1 MPNSPLRRPAWPRF
15 LRSPGRRLVGVFALF
30 ILLPGAFLGIF
41 ALRVLRQE
49 SQLARQ
55 RTRESLERT
64 AEEIGRDLDA
74 EFRQWNDAARSAAS
88 LKRPLDVDSFP
99 KIIGQAFTEPGGGV
113 FLSISE
119 ERLVVFPPGALLY
132 VSRNSAP
139 AQTGLSRPLAGL
151 AEAESL
157 EITQKDYPRAIR
169 AYRNLFD
176 SAAAGSRPLLLQR
189 LARTLRKAGRLEEA
203 IGAYRDLRSLDVV
216 WIGGLPSDLI
226 ARAELCSL
234 ASERG
239 DTVDL
244 ARESLAFYRD
254 LASGKW
260 LLDKQRYLYYSDL
273 GRTWCRNSQAKG
285 RAFAAETDPQT
296 KPGAPAAAEAGEFN
310 SLRATE
316 GRRLALSSAADDFLK
331 NPRTILPG
339 TGLAYLAFRNTDPFA
354 AILISADVLQSRWWP
369 RILSSRGEDLEAVL
383 YAGDGSPVIGSPPS
397 ATPSFAVTHDLR
409 IDDKP
414 WLLQIWPRRPEA
426 IYTDVRQRRTLSL
439 MMLGFVMVML
449 AFGGYLTVRI
459 IKRELEIARL
469 RADFVS
475 TVSHEF
481 RSPLTGIRQLGGM
494 LLDGRVTDP
503 EKQQGYFKM
512 IVQESD
518 RLSRLVENILDFS
531 RMEEGRKEYRFEP
544 LDPSPWL
551 RTLVADFV
559 TEIAM
564 HGTVVEADIPDGLP
578 PISADKEALGSAVR
592 NLLDNAVKYSP
603 GSKIVWLDAGAEGG
617 AVKIS
622 VRDKGVGIS
631 EHDQKRIFDRFYR
644 AEGEISKRIKGAGL
658 GLSLVKH
665 VVTAH
670 NGTVECRSK
679 VGEGSIFTIRL
690 PSLPDRGGA

>member
-1 MPNSPLRRPAWPRF
+1 L
-15 LRSPGRRLVGVFALF
+15 
-30 ILLPGAFLGIF
+30 I
-41 ALRVLRQE
+41 
-49 SQLARQ
+49 
-55 RTRESLERT
+55 
-64 AEEIGRDLDA
+64 
-74 EFRQWNDAARSAAS
+74 
-88 LKRPLDVDSFP
+88 
-99 KIIGQAFTEPGGGV
+99 
-113 FLSISE
+113 
-119 ERLVVFPPGALLY
+119 
-132 VSRNSAP
+132 
-139 AQTGLSRPLAGL
+139 
-151 AEAESL
+151 
-157 EITQKDYPRAIR
+157 
-169 AYRNLFD
+169 
-176 SAAAGSRPLLLQR
+176 LQR

-203 IGAYRDLRSLDVV
+203 IGAYRDIRSLDAV

-239 DTVDL
+239 DTADL
-244 ARESLAFYRD
+244 TREAMAFYRD

-273 GRTWCRNSQAKG
+273 ARGWCRDSQVMG
-285 RAFAAETDPQT
+285 RASAAEVDPRA

-310 SLRATE
+310 RLSAIE
-316 GRRLALSSAADDFLK
+316 GRRLALSRAAEDFLN

-339 TGLAYLAFRNTDPFA
+339 EGMAYLAFRNTDPFA
-354 AILISADVLQSRWWP
+354 ALLVSADVLASRWRS
-369 RILSSRGEDLEAVL
+369 RIFSARPEALDVVL
-383 YAGDGSPVIGSPPS
+383 YAADGSPVFGSPPPT
-397 ATPSFAVTHDLR
+397 TPPFAVMRDLR
-409 IDDKP
+409 IDNTP
-414 WLLQIWPRRPEA
+414 WLLQIWPGRPEA

-439 MMLGFVMVML
+439 MMLGFVMVTL

-503 EKQQGYFKM
+503 EKQRGYYQM

-551 RTLVADFV
+551 QALVADFGA
-559 TEIAM
+559 EIAT
-564 HGTVVEADIPDGLP
+564 HGAAVEADIPNGLP

-592 NLLDNAVKYSP
+592 NLLDNAAKYSLN
-603 GSKIVWLDAGAEGG
+603 SKTVWLDAGADGD
-617 AVKIS
+617 AIVIS

-644 AEGEISKRIKGAGL
+644 AEGEISKRVKGAGL

-670 NGTVECRSK
+670 NGTVECHSK

-690 PSLPDRGGA
+690 PSLPGRGGG

>member
-1 MPNSPLRRPAWPRF
+1 MPNSSPRRPALPRF
-15 LRSPGRRLVGVFALF
+15 LRGPGQRLVGVFALF
-30 ILLPGAFLGIF
+30 ILLPGAFLGVF

-74 EFRQWNDAARSAAS
+74 EFRRWNDAVRSAAS
-88 LKRPLDVDSFP
+88 LKGPLESNSFP
-99 KIIGQAFTEPGGGV
+99 EIVGQAFSETGGGV
-113 FLSISE
+113 FLSISD
-119 ERLVVFPPGALLY
+119 ERLEVFPPGALLY
-132 VSRNSAP
+132 FSRSLAP
-139 AQTGLSRPLAGL
+139 AQPAPSRPPSGL

-157 EITQKDYPRAIR
+157 EIARKDYTRAIR
-169 AYRNLFD
+169 AYRNLLD
-176 SAAAGSRPLLLQR
+176 SAAAGSQPLILQR

-203 IGAYRDLRSLDVV
+203 AGAYRDLRRLDAV

-239 DTVDL
+239 DTAYL
-244 ARESLAFYRD
+244 AQEALSFYQD

-260 LLDKQRYLYYSDL
+260 LLDKPRYLYYSDL
-273 GRTWCRNSQAKG
+273 VRTWCQDSR
-285 RAFAAETDPQT
+285 
-296 KPGAPAAAEAGEFN
+296 AEAGEFD

-316 GRRLALSSAADDFLK
+316 GRRLALSRAAEDFLK
-331 NPRTILPG
+331 NPRTVLPG
-339 TGLAYLAFRNTDPFA
+339 EGVAYLAFRNTDPFA
-354 AILISADVLQSRWWP
+354 AVLVSADVLGSRWRS
-369 RILSSRGEDLEAVL
+369 RIFSGRPEALEVVL
-383 YAGDGSPVIGSPPS
+383 YAADGSPVFGSPPP
-397 ATPSFAVTHDLR
+397 AAPPFAVTRDLR
-409 IDDKP
+409 IDDTP
-414 WLLQIWPRRPEA
+414 WLLQIWPSRPEA
-426 IYTDVRQRRTLSL
+426 IYTDIRQRRALSL
-439 MMLGFVMVML
+439 AMLGFVTVML

-459 IKRELEIARL
+459 VKRELEIARL

-503 EKQQGYFKM
+503 EKQRGYFKM

-531 RMEEGRKEYRFEP
+531 RMEEGLKEYRFEP

-559 TEIAM
+559 TEIAA
-564 HGTVVEADIPDGLP
+564 HGAAVEADIQDGLP

-603 GSKIVWLDAGAEGG
+603 GSKTVWFEAGAAGG
-617 AVKIS
+617 AIKIS

-631 EHDQKRIFDRFYR
+631 EHDRKRIFDRFYR

-670 NGTVECRSK
+670 GGTVECQSRI
-679 VGEGSIFTIRL
+679 GEGSIFTIRL
-690 PSLPDRGGA
+690 PAVAARGEG

>member
-1 MPNSPLRRPAWPRF
+1 MGNRMPNSPLRRLAWPRF
-15 LRSPGRRLVGVFALF
+15 LRSPGQRLVGVFALF
-30 ILLPGAFLGIF
+30 ILLPGAFLGVF

-74 EFRQWNDAARSAAS
+74 EFRRWKDAVRSAAS
-88 LKRPLDVDSFP
+88 LKGPLEANSFP
-99 KIIGQAFTEPGGGV
+99 EIVGQAFSEPGGGV
-113 FLSISE
+113 FLSISD
-119 ERLVVFPPGALLY
+119 ERLDVFPAGALLY
-132 VSRNSAP
+132 ISRSPAP
-139 AQTGLSRPLAGL
+139 AQPASSQPPTGL

-157 EITQKDYPRAIR
+157 EIARKDYPRAIR
-169 AYRNLFD
+169 AYRNLLD
-176 SAAAGSRPLLLQR
+176 SAAAGSQPLILHR

-203 IGAYRDLRSLDVV
+203 AGAYRDLRRLDAV
-216 WIGGLPSDLI
+216 WIAGLPSDLI
-226 ARAELCSL
+226 AQAELCSL

-239 DTVDL
+239 DTAGL
-244 ARESLAFYRD
+244 AQEAMAFYRD
-254 LASGKW
+254 LVTGKW
-260 LLDKQRYLYYSDL
+260 LLDKPRYLYYSDL
-273 GRTWCRNSQAKG
+273 GRTWCRDSRG
-285 RAFAAETDPQT
+285 
-296 KPGAPAAAEAGEFN
+296 EAGEFN
-310 SLRATE
+310 SLQATE
-316 GRRLALSSAADDFLK
+316 GRRLALSRAAEDFLK
-331 NPRTILPG
+331 DPRTVLPG
-339 TGLAYLAFRNTDPFA
+339 EDSAYLAFRNTDPFA
-354 AILISADVLQSRWWP
+354 AVLISADVLGSRWRS
-369 RILSSRGEDLEAVL
+369 RIFSIRGADLEVVL
-383 YAGDGSPVIGSPPS
+383 YAADGSPVFGSPPP
-397 ATPSFAVTHDLR
+397 ATPPFAVTRDLR
-409 IDDKP
+409 IDDTP
-414 WLLQIWPRRPEA
+414 WLLQIWPGRPEA
-426 IYTDVRQRRTLSL
+426 IYADIRQRRTLSL
-439 MMLGFVMVML
+439 TMLGFVAVML
-449 AFGGYLTVRI
+449 AFGSYLTIRI
-459 IKRELEIARL
+459 VKRELEIARL

-503 EKQQGYFKM
+503 EKQRGYFKM

-559 TEIAM
+559 TEITAN
-564 HGTVVEADIPDGLP
+564 GAAVETEIQDGLP

-603 GSKIVWLDAGAEGG
+603 GSKTVWLDAGAEGD
-617 AVKIS
+617 AVTIS

-631 EHDQKRIFDRFYR
+631 EHDRKRIFDRFYR

-670 NGTVECRSK
+670 GGTVECRSRI
-679 VGEGSIFTIRL
+679 GEGSLFTIRI
-690 PSLPDRGGA
+690 PAVPVRGGG

>member
-1 MPNSPLRRPAWPRF
+1 MPNSSLRRPAWPRF
-15 LRSPGRRLVGVFALF
+15 LRGPGQRLVGVFALF
-30 ILLPGAFLGIF
+30 ILLPGTFLGVF

-49 SQLARQ
+49 SQFARQ

-64 AEEIGRDLDA
+64 AEEIGRDLDT
-74 EFRQWNDAARSAAS
+74 EFRRWNDVARSAAS
-88 LKRPLDVDSFP
+88 LERPLDVNSFP
-99 KIIGQAFTEPGGGV
+99 EIVGQAFSEPGGGV
-113 FLSISE
+113 FLSISD
-119 ERLVVFPPGALLY
+119 ERLEVFPPGALLY
-132 VSRNSAP
+132 VSQSPAP
-139 AQTGLSRPLAGL
+139 AQTAPSRPLAGL
-151 AEAESL
+151 SEAESL
-157 EITQKDYPRAIR
+157 EIARKDYPRAVR
-169 AYRNLFD
+169 AYRNLLD
-176 SAAAGSRPLLLQR
+176 SAAAGSQPLILQR

-203 IGAYRDLRSLDVV
+203 AGAYRDLRRLDAV

-226 ARAELCSL
+226 AQAELCSL

-239 DTVDL
+239 DAADL
-244 ARESLAFYRD
+244 AQEAMAFYRD
-254 LASGKW
+254 LATGKW
-260 LLDKQRYLYYSDL
+260 LLDKPRYLYYSDL
-273 GRTWCRNSQAKG
+273 GRTWCRDS
-285 RAFAAETDPQT
+285 RV
-296 KPGAPAAAEAGEFN
+296 EAGEFN

-316 GRRLALSSAADDFLK
+316 GRKLALSRAAEDFL
-331 NPRTILPG
+331 NDPRTVLPG
-339 TGLAYLAFRNTDPFA
+339 EDIAYLAFRNTDPFA
-354 AILISADVLQSRWWP
+354 AVLVSADVLGSRWQP
-369 RILSSRGEDLEAVL
+369 RIFSTRGEDIEAVL
-383 YAGDGSPVIGSPPS
+383 YATDGSAVFGSPPP
-397 ATPSFAVTHDLR
+397 AAPPFAVTRDLR
-409 IDDKP
+409 IDDTP
-414 WLLQIWPRRPEA
+414 WLLQIWPGQPEA
-426 IYTDVRQRRTLSL
+426 IYADIRQKRTLSL
-439 MMLGFVMVML
+439 TMLGFVTVLL
-449 AFGGYLTVRI
+449 AFGSYLTVRI
-459 IKRELEIARL
+459 VRRELEIARL

-503 EKQQGYFKM
+503 EKQRGYFKM

-531 RMEEGRKEYRFEP
+531 RMEEGRREYRFEP

-559 TEIAM
+559 TEIAAN
-564 HGTVVEADIPDGLP
+564 GAAVEADIQDGLP

-603 GSKIVWLDAGAEGG
+603 GSKTVWLDAGAEGNV
-617 AVKIS
+617 VKIS

-631 EHDQKRIFDRFYR
+631 EHDRKRIFDRFYR

-670 NGTVECRSK
+670 GGTVEYQSR

-690 PSLPDRGGA
+690 PAVPVRGGE